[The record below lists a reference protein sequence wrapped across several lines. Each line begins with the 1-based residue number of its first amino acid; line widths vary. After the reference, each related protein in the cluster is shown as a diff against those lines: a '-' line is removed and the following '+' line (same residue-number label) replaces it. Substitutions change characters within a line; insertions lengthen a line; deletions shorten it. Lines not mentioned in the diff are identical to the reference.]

1 MWMTAATVVAV
12 GATACRQDTTRA
24 SDDLAKDL
32 QLASSPN
39 GLALASA
46 STSQQTTVSAIER
59 GERAVSAPAPSR
71 RVATPRK
78 APPPTP
84 DVAPVSST
92 SDDAEPAVVETPA
105 PEPQVAQAPTPDPMP
120 SPAPRPHPVDVTVG
134 NTGDGNGTIRR
145 TGDGTDIA
153 TGIGTVIGV
162 IIRGGV
168 VDGDHCDPR
177 PRRRGTGRRG
187 GPIISGMPGGVIRY
201 ETTPVHTSGRPALRG
216 GL

>member
-12 GATACRQDTTRA
+12 GATACRQDTTHA

-39 GLALASA
+39 GLTLASA

-59 GERAVSAPAPSR
+59 SERAVLAPAPSR
-71 RVATPRK
+71 RVATLRK
-78 APPPTP
+78 APPPAP
-84 DVAPVSST
+84 DVAPVTST

-105 PEPQVAQAPTPDPMP
+105 SEPQVAQAPTPDPVP
-120 SPAPRPHPVDVTVG
+120 SPAPRPRPIDVTSG
-134 NTGDGNGTIRR
+134 NDGDGNGNIRR
-145 TGDGTDIA
+145 AGDGTEIA

-162 IIRGGV
+162 ILRGGV

-177 PRRRGTGRRG
+177 AGRRGTGRR

-201 ETTPVHTSGRPALRG
+201 ETTPVHTGGRPALRG